1 MRLPSQVRQSF
12 VLFRLFDFVFD
23 FVSSRHRLRGFTSS
37 FGITAGLVQ
46 VVDEFFYEPIK
57 FLTKLYNIERH

>member
-23 FVSSRHRLRGFTSS
+23 FVSSRTSS
-37 FGITAGLVQ
+37 SSRLHVFVRHHCRSSTSSSRV
-46 VVDEFFYEPIK
+46 
-57 FLTKLYNIERH
+57 FLWTY